1 MKRFC
6 PFLLALLAALAL
18 AAPTYAYRDADF
30 DGLPF
35 DGADSGAVTV
45 ITDTQGAVHRYD
57 GALDAAAPDEYP
69 AVAAKIASYAIELD
83 GETLLR
89 VELRDF
95 EAASERR
102 APLLGATASV
112 LTNGF
117 YAVTF
122 DYDADYE
129 CFVTGLNSDQV
140 DELTDA
146 LIGAELAF
154 QSIDVG
160 TLSFIDAE
168 KLATVEPTDTLRYS
182 NDSKVCW
189 AATTANLLRYTGW
202 AKRAHEL
209 YGQVADDEDALL
221 DLFTQNFED
230 GFGNVYYGMTWFF
243 NGRYAPDDYPGEF
256 DPAVWAHKKENAA
269 GGDYLPYPAED
280 YLRDV
285 EVINNEA
292 SIRDMAQSLRDGD
305 GVGIS
310 LGWYEE
316 DAETG
321 GCVRTGGH
329 AVTLWGYIRL
339 KDEDSLAFDAGNY
352 VALLTTDSDSD
363 PVNNR
368 ITRKNQWS
376 DDRTQAP
383 DCLMLMPLTA
393 RTLNVGDAETPREE
407 ASWQVTATGGSN
419 PQLGML
425 TNYAVLKA
433 YKDIYKMDDGSFD
446 SNTSP
451 DLRAD
456 MLYIGEYD
464 WERPSFEEKTGT
476 ERAVFTANRELLVYL
491 KAASVGRDYTTNSFV
506 CSAELLRPG
515 QEEFEDLGSIPCAID
530 KWGWVVSAA
539 DGYSWPCMILDGLE
553 AGSYTIRLTVSENS
567 QTPTREA
574 FYYNNSIEMH
584 FTVAEPVYD
593 LSGVS
598 LAIAG
603 ATQDAGTDS
612 VGNPLY
618 GLPLALTG
626 LDTAGV
632 RLTGCYAAAEHLWYD
647 PDTDSLYWEAAR
659 SVQDCGA
666 IAEPEPVLLYGASRV
681 RVRMLLKPAD
691 DKTPWSVV
699 EREIALLDR
708 PAFREE
714 TDEAGYYYYIGAK
727 CSLLERTIEPW
738 SSWPDSAVYVAG
750 YDRDGRLLFFTRSQS
765 GAGAAVAFDEAVR
778 TLRLFW
784 VGTDGKPQGV
794 PIDVEV

>member
-102 APLLGATASV
+102 APLLGAGASV

-122 DYDADYE
+122 DYDKDCE
-129 CFVTGLNSDQV
+129 CFVTGLDSDQV
-140 DELTDA
+140 GELTDA
-146 LIGAELAF
+146 LISAKREF
-154 QSIDVG
+154 QSIKAD

-202 AKRAHEL
+202 AARAHEL
-209 YGQVADDEDALL
+209 ARAHDLYPQVDDDEDALL

-280 YLRDV
+280 YLTDV

-292 SIRDMAQSLRDGD
+292 SIRDMAKSLRDGD

-321 GCVRTGGH
+321 VCVRTGGH

-376 DDRTQAP
+376 DDRTKAP

-393 RTLNVGDAETPREE
+393 RTLNVGDAETPQEE
-407 ASWQVTATGGSN
+407 ASWQVTATGGST
-419 PQLGML
+419 PLGML
-425 TNYAVLKA
+425 TNYVVLKA
-433 YKDIYKMDDGSFD
+433 YNTEYPKDKGTFD
-446 SNTSP
+446 LGKSP

-456 MLYIGEYD
+456 MLYIGEYN
-464 WERPSFEEKTGT
+464 WERPFEKTGT
-476 ERAVFTANRELLVYL
+476 ERAVFMANRELLVYL
-491 KAASVGRDYTTNSFV
+491 QAANYSEVRYTTDEFA
-506 CSAELLRPG
+506 CSVELLRPG
-515 QEEFEDLGSIPCAID
+515 REKFEALGSIPC
-530 KWGWVVSAA
+530 VVDESRWIFSAD
-539 DGYSWPCMILDGLE
+539 DGYWPCMTLDGLE
-553 AGSYTIRLTVSENS
+553 AGSYTIRVTVPE
-567 QTPTREA
+567 TPTREA
-574 FYYNNSIEMH
+574 YYYNNSIEMH

-691 DKTPWSVV
+691 DKTPWPVV
-699 EREIALLDR
+699 EREIALLDQ

-714 TDEAGYYYYIGAK
+714 TNGTDYYYIGAK
-727 CSLLERTIEPW
+727 CSLLERTVEPW
-738 SSWPDSAVYVAG
+738 SSWSNSAVYVAG

-784 VGTDGKPQGV
+784 VGTDGKPQGA